1 MRGAAGGVAGKL
13 RGHHRTGRGHGT
25 TGTLYARPNYCTGQP
40 SAETPLHN
48 RREPPGWDASKD
60 TSSRFTGHT
69 QTLAKGNSCGT
80 NTPVDV
86 AFLGC
91 PRECVCIG
99 EQLFAHTDAR
109 LGALLFPLGVGL
121 HTRRRRRVRT
131 ILQHCFLRR
140 SITQRKFPT
149 KLRKHFFFPA
159 GARGRHDG
167 CLAPPT
173 ESTTTW
179 NPAELEIPH

>member
-1 MRGAAGGVAGKL
+1 MVLLASFEDITELDADMGRWGHFTRDQTIAPGNRAQKRHYTTAGSRRVGMRARTQVAGSQDTHTGAREREL
-13 RGHHRTGRGHGT
+13 LWHQYTGRC
-25 TGTLYARPNYCTGQP
+25 RV
-40 SAETPLHN
+40 
-48 RREPPGWDASKD
+48 
-60 TSSRFTGHT
+60 SR
-69 QTLAKGNSCGT
+69 LSER
-80 NTPVDV
+80 V
-86 AFLGC
+86 
-91 PRECVCIG
+91 CVCIG

-121 HTRRRRRVRT
+121 HTRRRRRRVRT

-179 NPAELEIPH
+179 NPAEPEIPHKN

>member
-1 MRGAAGGVAGKL
+1 MVLLASFEDITELDADMGRRGHFTRDQTIAPGNRAQKRHYTTAGSRRVGMRARTQVAGSQDT
-13 RGHHRTGRGHGT
+13 HTD
-25 TGTLYARPNYCTGQP
+25 AR
-40 SAETPLHN
+40 E
-48 RREPPGWDASKD
+48 R
-60 TSSRFTGHT
+60 
-69 QTLAKGNSCGT
+69 NSCGT

-179 NPAELEIPH
+179 NPAEPEIPHKK

>member
-1 MRGAAGGVAGKL
+1 M
-13 RGHHRTGRGHGT
+13 
-25 TGTLYARPNYCTGQP
+25 GTLYARPNYCTGQP

-69 QTLAKGNSCGT
+69 HRRSRKKLLWHQYTGRCRVSRLSER
-80 NTPVDV
+80 V
-86 AFLGC
+86 
-91 PRECVCIG
+91 CVCIG

-179 NPAELEIPH
+179 NPAEPETPHKK